1 MQPRHDVSTNCISL
15 TSGVYA
21 ALDLRGMAYPLLFY
35 FIPSGN
41 QVNMAQHDDLMEAAL
56 NAVNAIEARPS
67 GNRESDKT
75 PEPSRPDSGKE
86 SNALSDDIASLMGDD
101 EEFSIDL
108 SLSSLD
114 AMESSDS
121 NKLTSDIKLQTL
133 ETDNKSSDESRDTL
147 SGDEESGDLAQKVSE
162 LTAALAE
169 ARQKSDDLQKEI
181 DQMYA
186 VQKQFNDKLIRVS
199 ADFDNYRKRVARD
212 QELMRNQAE
221 ERIVT
226 GFLPVMDNLERAL
239 VHARQQNDYEQ
250 LVQGVEMTS
259 KLYLAALAKHGC
271 VPFGSL
277 GETFDPVYHDVLQ
290 RVIDPEKP
298 HNLIVQEHLK
308 GYMMHDHVLRPALV
322 VVSQHEGEES

>member
-1 MQPRHDVSTNCISL
+1 
-15 TSGVYA
+15 
-21 ALDLRGMAYPLLFY
+21 
-35 FIPSGN
+35 
-41 QVNMAQHDDLMEAAL
+41 MAQHDDLMEAAL

-75 PEPSRPDSGKE
+75 PEPSQSAPGKE
-86 SNALSDDIASLMGDD
+86 APSDDLNSLMEND

-114 AMESSDS
+114 VTDSSDS
-121 NKLTSDIKLQTL
+121 NEQTAEITPQPLGTENKPSDV
-133 ETDNKSSDESRDTL
+133 SRNTP
-147 SGDEESGDLAQKVSE
+147 SGDEQSEDLVQKVSE

-169 ARQKSDDLQKEI
+169 ARQKADDLQKEI

-212 QELMRNQAE
+212 QDLMRNQAE

-271 VPFGSL
+271 IPFESL

-322 VVSQHEGEES
+322 VVSQREGEEPQGDN